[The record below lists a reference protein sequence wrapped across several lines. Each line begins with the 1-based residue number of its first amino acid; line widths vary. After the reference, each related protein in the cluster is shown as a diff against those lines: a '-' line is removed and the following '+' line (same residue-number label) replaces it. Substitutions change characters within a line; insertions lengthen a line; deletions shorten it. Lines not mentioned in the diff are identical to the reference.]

1 MLAPPQRTVFIG
13 TKIYRCINLLNYSF
27 DFSYYISI
35 NDVYDYYTKLQFYTR
50 TPGCHVQ

>member
-13 TKIYRCINLLNYSF
+13 TKIYRCIYSIILLTLAIIYLLMM
-27 DFSYYISI
+27 YI
-35 NDVYDYYTKLQFYTR
+35 YDYYTKLQFYTR